1 MMNAIPS
8 VADAPTEWLASLS
21 WQPVDKKAFSSLTHD
36 EQLIRIRH
44 STAHVMASALMRLY
58 PGIQFATGPATPTG
72 FFYDV
77 KLPEGTPLKQDD
89 LQAIEAAMK
98 TEVGRAYAF
107 EYTEVLKA
115 DAVVYFSGQGQGYKL
130 QTLEKIPSE
139 TVTLYRSGEFIDLCA
154 GPHVT
159 HTGLC
164 SAFQLTGIA
173 ASHWKDELHPSLI
186 RVTGTSWKTPKDLK
200 RYLEFV
206 EDSKTRDHRVLGP
219 QLELF
224 QFHPWAAGA
233 MWAPKGVK
241 MRRTLEGYWRELLE
255 RYGYEEI
262 SNPILYKK
270 ELFEC
275 SGHWH
280 HYQDNMFLINDAEG
294 NPEYG
299 MKPMNCPDTMLY
311 FKSTRRSYRELPMRI
326 AEGQLLHRNEATGAM
341 HGLMRTRMFTQDDAH
356 IFATQEQIQSEVT
369 HLFKMLDE
377 VYSLFQLDYQFTLS
391 TRPDEFL
398 GDIAVWNEAEESLKA
413 ALNATGRPYEIEEG
427 EGAFYGPKIDVQIRD
442 SLGRL
447 WQCGTFQLDYQLPER
462 FELGYIDA
470 DGSTKRPIVI
480 HRAIFGSF
488 ERFLGILVEHL
499 GGAFPTWLAPVQVA
513 VLPIGADHLSYAEE
527 VQAKLKAKGIRTI
540 LEGEDTINYRVRQ
553 CETSKIP
560 TMLIVGGREAEE
572 GTVSVRRY
580 HVGEKKVLPLE
591 ECIAGIVKDV
601 ETRALNVT
609 LKTYD
614 DLFFRPAATLS
625 TEASDY

>member
-1 MMNAIPS
+1 MELINRM
-8 VADAPTEWLASLS
+8 DAPEQWLSTLH
-21 WQPVDKKAFSSLTHD
+21 WTPLDKKEFSALTP
-36 EQLIRIRH
+36 EAQLIRIRH
-44 STAHVMASALMRLY
+44 SSAHVLAAALTHLY

-77 KLPEGTPLKQDD
+77 KFPEGTSFKQED
-89 LQAIEAAMK
+89 LQAVIAAMK
-98 TEVGRAYAF
+98 TEIGRAHAF
-107 EYTEVLKA
+107 ETVEVSKSE
-115 DAVVYFSGQGQGYKL
+115 AVAYFAAHQQSYKL
-130 QTLEKIPSE
+130 ETLQKIPSE
-139 TVTLYRSGEFIDLCA
+139 TVTLYRSGAFVDLCA
-154 GPHVT
+154 GPHVP

-164 SAFQLTGIA
+164 GAFELTGIA
-173 ASHWKDELHPSLI
+173 SSHWKDELHPSLI
-186 RVTGTSWKTPKDLK
+186 RITGTAWKTPKELK
-200 RYLEFV
+200 RYMEFV
-206 EDSKTRDHRVLGP
+206 EDSKARDHRVLGP

-233 MWAPKGVK
+233 MWSPKGVK
-241 MRRTLEGYWRELLE
+241 LRRILEAYWRELLE
-255 RYGYEEI
+255 KYGYDEI

-280 HYQDNMFLINDAEG
+280 HYHENMFLINDADG
-294 NPEYG
+294 QPEYG

-356 IFATQEQIQSEVT
+356 IFVSPEQIQSEVT

-377 VYSLFQLDYQFTLS
+377 VYSLFNLDYQFTLS

-398 GDIAVWNEAEESLKA
+398 GDIEVWNEAEA
-413 ALNATGRPYEIEEG
+413 ALRAALEATGRPYGVEEG

-462 FELGYIDA
+462 FELSYIDA
-470 DGSTKRPIVI
+470 DGTAKRPIVI
-480 HRAIFGSF
+480 HRAVFGSF
-488 ERFLGILVEHL
+488 ERFMGILVEHL

-513 VLPIGADHLSYAEE
+513 ILPIGTDHVAYAEQ
-527 VQAKLKAKGIRTI
+527 VQAALKAKGIRTVM
-540 LEGEDTINYRVRQ
+540 ECEDTINYRVRQ
-553 CETSKIP
+553 CEMAKIP

-580 HVGEKKVLPLE
+580 HVGEKKVQPLE
-591 ECIAGIVKDV
+591 DCIAALEQDIKQR
-601 ETRALNVT
+601 TLNVT

-614 DLFFRPAATLS
+614 DLFFRPQATLS
-625 TEASDY
+625 TETSDY